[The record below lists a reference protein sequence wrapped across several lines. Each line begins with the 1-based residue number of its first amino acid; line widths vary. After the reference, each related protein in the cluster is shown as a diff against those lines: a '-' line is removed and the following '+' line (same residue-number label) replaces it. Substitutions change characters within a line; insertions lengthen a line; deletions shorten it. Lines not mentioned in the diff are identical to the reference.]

1 VAQYVEMLTAEEV
14 LRIHEVLVE
23 DFAKSGDPISPPGI
37 KSRHLLESAVSRQ
50 GVSNNGILKYPEPVS
65 NAATLVYGICGN
77 HPFHNGNKRTAL
89 VAMLVHLDRN
99 HLCLHGTSQSD
110 LYGLLIEIAG
120 HTLGWRPD
128 PRKRDKTPPRRH
140 QDEEIREIISWLAPR
155 TKKVLRGEKPLTF
168 RQLRRILARFKFEID
183 VKDGNAAN
191 IVQMVQ
197 GPPRL
202 FRKPVMEPK
211 RIGAIGYCDEGTEV
225 AIKDIK
231 YVRKICGL
239 TEENGVDSA
248 AFYDE
253 SAVVD
258 AFINTYRTLLR
269 RLART

>member
-1 VAQYVEMLTAEEV
+1 MEMLTAEEV

-23 DFAKSGDPISPPGI
+23 NFARSGDPISPPGI
-37 KSRHLLESAVSRQ
+37 KSLHLLESAVSRQ
-50 GVSNNGILKYPEPVS
+50 HVGHKDVLKYPEPLS

-99 HLCLHGTSQSD
+99 HLCIHGASQGD
-110 LYGLLIEIAG
+110 LYGLLLEIAG

-128 PRKRDKTPPRRH
+128 PRRRDKVPPRRH
-140 QDEEIREIISWLAPR
+140 QDEEIKDIVSWLGLR

-191 IVQMVQ
+191 IVRVVEK
-197 GPPRL
+197 PPRL
-202 FRKPVMEPK
+202 FRRKPVIE
-211 RIGAIGYCDEGTEV
+211 RERVGAIGYRDEGTDV
-225 AIKDIK
+225 AMKDIK
-231 YVRKICGL
+231 YVRKICSL
-239 TEENGVDSA
+239 REEDGVDSA

-258 AFINTYRTLLR
+258 TFVNTYRTLLR